1 MSNLLRSLSASAKA
15 LTTGNVSAL
24 TGYDEKKARQQYNR
38 EQSQRSAGRYHKK
51 ETPEEYNRRKAEE
64 IVNGKQ
70 ASKPKGK
77 HGNSPELFK
86 RMGVHYN
93 ANKIKE
99 RGYNRG

>member
-1 MSNLLRSLSASAKA
+1 MSTLIRGIAAAAQAATTAGLTAYEDAAKK
-15 LTTGNVSAL
+15 G
-24 TGYDEKKARQQYNR
+24 KQQYNR
-38 EQSQRSAGRYHKK
+38 EQSQRSAGRYQQK

-70 ASKPKGK
+70 TGKPKSK
-77 HGNSPELFK
+77 YNNAPELVR
-86 RMGVHYN
+86 RMGVHHN

>member
-1 MSNLLRSLSASAKA
+1 MSDLLRGLASAAQAAATTGLSAYEDAAKK
-15 LTTGNVSAL
+15 G
-24 TGYDEKKARQQYNR
+24 KQQYNR
-38 EQSQRSAGRYHKK
+38 EQSQRSAGRYQKK

-77 HGNSPELFK
+77 YGNSPELVK
-86 RMGVHYN
+86 RMGVHHN